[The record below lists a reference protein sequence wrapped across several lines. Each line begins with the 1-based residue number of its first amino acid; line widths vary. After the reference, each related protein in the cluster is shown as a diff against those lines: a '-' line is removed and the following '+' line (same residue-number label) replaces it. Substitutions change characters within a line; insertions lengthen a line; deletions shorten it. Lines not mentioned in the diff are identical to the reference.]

1 MGPEGVRAAGRR
13 RERTAMRKISL
24 TRKELED
31 FAINVLGIDKMELRR
46 ISTQILAQLLQLK
59 INGDARVFFMAEEIK
74 HLEKGRPGAI
84 HLKRDGIREVFED
97 WIVFKQF
104 NGSNYYLTLAKPD
117 EGDQNINRRVRQA
130 YEFDFPFLEETR
142 RAK

>member
-1 MGPEGVRAAGRR
+1 M
-13 RERTAMRKISL
+13 

-31 FAINVLGIDKMELRR
+31 FAINVLGIAKMELRR
-46 ISTQILAQLLQLK
+46 MSTQILAQLLQLK

-74 HLEKGRPGAI
+74 QLESVRPGAV
-84 HLKRDGIREVFED
+84 HLKSDGIREVAED
-97 WIVFKQF
+97 RIVFKKF
-104 NGSNYYLTLAKPD
+104 NGSNYYLTLAEQG

-130 YEFDFPFLEETR
+130 YEFDFPFLQETR

>member
-1 MGPEGVRAAGRR
+1 MTKMA
-13 RERTAMRKISL
+13 L

-31 FAINVLGIDKMELRR
+31 FAIHVLGIAKMELRR
-46 ISTQILAQLLQLK
+46 MSTQILAQLLQLK

-74 HLEKGRPGAI
+74 QLEKVRPGAV
-84 HLKRDGIREVFED
+84 HLKSDGIRQVAED

-104 NGSNYYLTLAKPD
+104 NGSNYYLTLAKPGERD
-117 EGDQNINRRVRQA
+117 HNINQRVRQA
-130 YEFDFPFLEETR
+130 YEYDFPFLQESQ

>member
-1 MGPEGVRAAGRR
+1 VN
-13 RERTAMRKISL
+13 KISL

-31 FAINVLGIDKMELRR
+31 FAINVLGIARKELRR
-46 ISTQILAQLLQLK
+46 MSTQILAQLLQLK

-74 HLEKGRPGAI
+74 QLEKVRPGAV
-84 HLKRDGIREVFED
+84 HLKLKRDCIRQIAED

-104 NGSNYYLTLAKPD
+104 NGSNYYLTLANPG
-117 EGDQNINRRVRQA
+117 EGDQNINQRVRQA
-130 YEFDFPFLEETR
+130 YEYDFPFLQETL